1 MEQASIP
8 FGRWGRVTAPEPG
21 SYLYVERETPAERKK
36 PQPKDAVRVWMR
48 RPGEPD
54 DSDFNWTTWLHET
67 DLPEWLSRFT
77 IDEWLEPGAEPDWS

>member
-1 MEQASIP
+1 VDDESIP

-21 SYLYVERETPAERKK
+21 SYLYVERETPAGWKK
-36 PQPKDAVRVWMR
+36 QPPKDAVRVSMR

-54 DSDFNWTTWLHET
+54 DSDYNWSTCLHET
-67 DLPEWLSRFT
+67 DLPEWLSRFA